1 MKTNRRMIVLTN
13 RTADHDGL
21 RSVLHDGGYSEKEIQ
36 RLISEMTDRELDQGN
51 VIA

>member
-1 MKTNRRMIVLTN
+1 MKTNQGVIVLIDHS
-13 RTADHDGL
+13 ADHS
-21 RSVLHDGGYSEKEIQ
+21 RVQSVLHDWGYSEKEIQ